1 MYKILRTQFTEL
13 KVNELKGPSEDASIP
28 LRREKKAISGG
39 IEREGSGWEKGGGGE
54 KGNMIRY
61 WVGGGRQE

>member
-28 LRREKKAISGG
+28 LRSEKKAIMW
-39 IEREGSGWEKGGGGE
+39 EQKEGPWWES
-54 KGNMIRY
+54 
-61 WVGGGRQE
+61 